1 MPAKGGSGVDVVV
14 IGEKSI
20 ERNCLRP
27 QRVDDDMLIEIWSDV
42 VCPWCY
48 IGKRRLEAALETF
61 AHSDQVEIRY
71 RSFQLD
77 PRATRSLPD
86 DEPGVAKHLA
96 GKYGMSIVQAEEMVE
111 HVTRTAAGEG
121 LEFHQDQCRGR
132 DTMDAHRL
140 LHAAFSTGGQQLQG
154 AVKERFLRAYFT
166 EGQRIDDQ
174 DVLRGLAVD
183 GGLDADL
190 VDAVL
195 AGDRYAEDVRAD
207 QADAASLGA
216 NGVPFFVVDRRFGVS
231 GAQPVEVF
239 SQLLEQAWSQRQPI
253 TVLAGNSNGADACG
267 PDGCAV

>member
-1 MPAKGGSGVDVVV
+1 
-14 IGEKSI
+14 
-20 ERNCLRP
+20 
-27 QRVDDDMLIEIWSDV
+27 MLIEIWSDV

-48 IGKRRLEAALETF
+48 IGKRRLEAALATF
-61 AHSDQVEIRY
+61 AHSDEVEIRY

-77 PRATRSLPD
+77 PTAKRSAPD

-96 GKYGMSIVQAEEMVE
+96 GKYGMGIAQAEEMVE

-121 LEFHQDQCRGR
+121 LEFHQDRCLGR

-140 LHAAFSTGGQQLQG
+140 LHAAFESGGSQLQA

-174 DVLRGLAVD
+174 EVLRALALEA
-183 GGLDADL
+183 GMEADL
-190 VDAVL
+190 VDNVL
-195 AGDRYAEDVRAD
+195 AGDRHADDVRAD

-216 NGVPFFVVDRRFGVS
+216 NGVPFFVVDRRIGVS

-239 SQLLEQAWSQRQPI
+239 TQLLEQAWSQRQPI
-253 TVLAGNSNGADACG
+253 TVLAGSSNGSDGAEACG
-267 PDGCAV
+267 PDGCAI